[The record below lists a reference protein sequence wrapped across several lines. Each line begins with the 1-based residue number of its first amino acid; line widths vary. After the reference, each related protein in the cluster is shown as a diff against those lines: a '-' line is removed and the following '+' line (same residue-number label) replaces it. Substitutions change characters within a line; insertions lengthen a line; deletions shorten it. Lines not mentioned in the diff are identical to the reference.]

1 MAGSN
6 EAAILR
12 LEPKGTRMT
21 DTKIPAHPDDLTPAW
36 LSEVLDAPVA
46 SVELLDHAFSTNQ
59 RARIGLT
66 YEGSGTGP
74 ASLFAKLAPLDEGHR
89 AMIGAIGMG
98 EREAQFFADVS
109 GEIDL
114 RVPRCY
120 FASASGDDFL
130 LLLED
135 LTTDDCRFSDG
146 TWGVDA
152 DAAAK
157 ALEELAAF
165 HARFEN
171 EAARDRVAPWLR
183 DPDRTP
189 GSEATSGLMRFV
201 LDQNA
206 DALSD
211 TYKAIGE
218 RYVEHHA
225 RFHALWDEGPRTY
238 IHGDLHLG
246 NVFLDGDRVGF
257 LDWGLSKTSTHL
269 RDVSYFLTMSV
280 DVEARRAN
288 ERALLETYLGALE
301 SAGGK
306 AIALED
312 AWRTYRRQA
321 SYTVIAT
328 FLAFMPSYADSD
340 GVALSEGL
348 LRQAN
353 AAIEDL
359 DVVGALDEIL

>member
-1 MAGSN
+1 
-6 EAAILR
+6 
-12 LEPKGTRMT
+12 MT
-21 DTKIPAHPDDLTPAW
+21 ETKRSALPAHPDDLTPAW
-36 LSEVLDAPVA
+36 LSGILDAPVA

-66 YEGSGTGP
+66 YEQDGAGP
-74 ASLFAKLAPLDEGHR
+74 ASLFVKLAPLDEGHR

-109 GEIDL
+109 GTIDL

-120 FASASGDDFL
+120 FAGAEGDDFA

-135 LTTDDCRFSDG
+135 LTTSGCRFSQG
-146 TWGVDA
+146 EWGIPA

-157 ALEELAAF
+157 ALEELARF
-165 HARFEN
+165 HARFERD
-171 EAARDRVAPWLR
+171 AARDEVAPWLR
-183 DPDRTP
+183 QPDRTP

-206 DALSD
+206 EALPE

-218 RYVEHHA
+218 LYVEHHA
-225 RFHALWDEGPRTY
+225 AFHALWDVGPRTY
-238 IHGDLHLG
+238 IHGDLHVG
-246 NVFLDGDRVGF
+246 NVFLDDDRVGF

-280 DVEARRAN
+280 DIEARRKN
-288 ERALLETYLGALE
+288 ERALLQTYLDALRA
-301 SAGGK
+301 AGGVEVS
-306 AIALED
+306 IDD
-312 AWRTYRRQA
+312 AWRAHRLQA

-328 FLAFMPSYADSD
+328 FLAFMPSYASGD
-340 GVALSEGL
+340 GMDLAEGL
-348 LRQAN
+348 LRRAN

-359 DVVGALDEIL
+359 EVLEALRAAL